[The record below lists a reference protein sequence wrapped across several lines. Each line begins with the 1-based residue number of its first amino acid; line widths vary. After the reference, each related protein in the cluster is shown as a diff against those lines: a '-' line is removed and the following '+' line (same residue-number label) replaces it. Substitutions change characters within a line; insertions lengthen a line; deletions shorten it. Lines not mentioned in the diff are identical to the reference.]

1 MQSVQLQLFD
11 PPEQSFSPFKWM
23 QGVSI
28 DEVFCYIGKT
38 LSAVIVLFGLVCVL
52 NGAIQEARKE
62 DKIEE
67 LIYRKNEEDEVFDE
81 ATPDF
86 TNYQK
91 LTTSDNQK
99 RMIVRAEIRK
109 KWKRERMWRRAI
121 EKQLR

>member
-38 LSAVIVLFGLVCVL
+38 LSAVIVLFGLMCVL
-52 NGAIQEARKE
+52 NGAIQEAKRE

-67 LIYRKNEEDEVFDE
+67 LIYRRNEDEELFDE
-81 ATPDF
+81 ATPNF
-86 TNYQK
+86 TTYQK
-91 LTTSDNQK
+91 LTTSKAQK
-99 RMIVRAEIRK
+99 RMIVRSEIRK